1 MENKQIIE
9 TMISNLKGRRNYEE
23 RKATRLG
30 FETLHD
36 YLEDK
41 LIKQKSYEDEKV
53 ENLKQLK
60 LQKTN
65 IKNKE
70 RKSSCGCC

>member
-30 FETLHD
+30 FANLHD

-41 LIKQKSYEDEKV
+41 IMKQKMIEIEEA
-53 ENLKQLK
+53 ENLEQLK
-60 LQKTN
+60 PQKIN
-65 IKNKE
+65 NKNKE
-70 RKSSCGCC
+70 VKSSCGCC